1 MYETD
6 FDFEKIYNQ
15 YKNMVWAKICTSVND
30 EQLRFDIMQEVFLKL
45 YTNLDKISNENV
57 LKRWLTVVTKSTLI
71 DMNRKEDR
79 FKKCMEAVFDD
90 EMSIPEYAD
99 IPLESAVQKSVSEQI
114 RKTLTQLKPI
124 HYEVIIMHYF
134 LELSPKEIAV
144 CTKLSVNTVYSRLAR
159 AKEILYEK
167 IVDYTWL

>member
-6 FDFEKIYNQ
+6 LNFEKMYNQ
-15 YKNMVWAKICTSVND
+15 YKNMVWAKICSSVND

-45 YTNLDKISNENV
+45 YTNLGKMSNENV
-57 LKRWLTVVTKSTLI
+57 LKKWLTIVTKSTLI

-79 FKKCMEAVFDD
+79 FKRCMETVFDD
-90 EMSIPEYAD
+90 EIPMSEYAD
-99 IPLESAVQKSVSEQI
+99 IPLETAVKKSVAEQI

-124 HYEVIIMHYF
+124 HYEVIVMHYF
-134 LELSPKEIAV
+134 LELSPKEISV

-167 IVDYTWL
+167 IVDYIQL